1 MKISAVVERFALGSA
16 VREWL
21 ARAEELPSPVR
32 PLRVPVG
39 AEAAAVLDMF
49 ALSNQDRAEVE
60 RLWPGSAGAGVGGD
74 VGEWSPELWHL
85 VECMYRR
92 LCADVELPMGE
103 YRVWPT
109 LVEAAEPRVRVASLW
124 AFAAM
129 VPTQFAVH
137 AALGVER
144 AVTVATLADVG
155 VQVARSRRMFG
166 RLSLETSAWVAVQF
180 RNRLFWVGGLQVE
193 PARLGDQGGV
203 EWYAP
208 GEARAL
214 GAGMAVGDP
223 VLRLHIPTGGLEPV
237 AVEGTLRRARGFAR
251 AHLGMDPV
259 VATCTSWLLDP
270 GWERVLGEGSNIVGF
285 QRRFRL
291 VGRGQPGESDVFRF
305 VFGMPEVDVAAAPRR
320 TRLERAVVDRLRAG
334 GGWQVRTGWVRLSG

>member
-1 MKISAVVERFALGSA
+1 MVERFGLGA
-16 VREWL
+16 DAREWL
-21 ARAEELPSPVR
+21 AWAERLPRPVR

-39 AEAAAVLDMF
+39 AEAASVLDMF
-49 ALSNQDRAEVE
+49 ALSDQDRGEVE
-60 RLWPGSAGAGVGGD
+60 KLWPGGAGPGGD
-74 VGEWSPELWHL
+74 EGAWSPELWHL

-92 LCADVELPMGE
+92 LCADVDLPMGE
-103 YRVWPT
+103 FRVWPT
-109 LVEAAEPRVRVASLW
+109 LVEAEDPCVRMASLW

-129 VPTQFAVH
+129 VPAQFAAH
-137 AALGVER
+137 EALGVER

-166 RLSLETSAWVAVQF
+166 CLSLETSAWVAVQF
-180 RNRLFWVGGLQVE
+180 RNRLFWVGGLQLE
-193 PARLGDQGGV
+193 PARLGNQAGV

-208 GEARAL
+208 EDARAL
-214 GAGMAVGDP
+214 GPGMAVGDP
-223 VLRLHIPTGGLEPV
+223 VLRLHIPTGGLDPV
-237 AVEGTLRRARGFAR
+237 AVGETLGRARGFAR

-270 GWERVLGEGSNIVGF
+270 QWERALGEKSNIVAF

-320 TRLERAVVDRLRAG
+320 TRLDRAVVERLEAG
-334 GGWQVRTGWVRLSG
+334 GGWQVRTGWVGLL